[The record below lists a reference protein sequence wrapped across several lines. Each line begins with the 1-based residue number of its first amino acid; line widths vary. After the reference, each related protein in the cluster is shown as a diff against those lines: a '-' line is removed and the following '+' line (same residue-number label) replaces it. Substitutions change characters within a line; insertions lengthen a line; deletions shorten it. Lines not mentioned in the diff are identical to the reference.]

1 MADPG
6 QMSQLLEHLRVQL
19 EAQVAAL
26 HERRVQL
33 RASMEVDMESASQ
46 QVASQREVLDNLRWV
61 GGQGSSSTSTTTS
74 HCH

>member
-33 RASMEVDMESASQ
+33 RASMEVDVESASQ